1 MQILGGRGN
10 GPGEALSAPPVHH
23 MTPNEAAWLAGL
35 FEGEGNIEF
44 KSQHAVRLTIGMT
57 DHDIV
62 ERVQQLVGGSVL
74 YQKPQ
79 HVRQKPIWKW
89 RLYKGHEIMAVL
101 VSITP
106 YLGERRAARALD
118 AMMRLN
124 SASER
129 YMPYIAQFAV
139 GES

>member
-1 MQILGGRGN
+1 MNLGRG
-10 GPGEALSAPPVHH
+10 GLGSGEALSIPSVHH

-35 FEGEGNIEF
+35 FEGEGHIEF
-44 KSQHAVRLTIGMT
+44 RNQHSVRLAIGMA

-62 ERVQQLVGGSVL
+62 ERVRQLVGGSVL

-79 HVRQKPIWKW
+79 RLRQKTIWKW

-106 YLGERRAARALD
+106 YLGERRAARALE
-118 AMMRLN
+118 AMMRLS

-129 YMPYIAQFAV
+129 YMPYISQFAV
-139 GES
+139 GEL